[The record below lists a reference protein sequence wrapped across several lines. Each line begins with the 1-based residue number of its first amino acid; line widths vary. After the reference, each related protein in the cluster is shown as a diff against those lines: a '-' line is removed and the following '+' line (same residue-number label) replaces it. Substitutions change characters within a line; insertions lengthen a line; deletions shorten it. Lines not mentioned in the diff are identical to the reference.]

1 MSTLKIGFIGA
12 GGIAR
17 SNHLPNLAKIPDVK
31 VMAVANRTRASGEA
45 VAKEFGIPEVMED
58 WRVLIA
64 RPDLDAIFI
73 GTWPYMHKEMSIA
86 GLEAGKHVFCQA
98 RMAMNLDEAK
108 AMVAAAKAHPKLV
121 NMICPPP
128 QRMPFEPYV
137 KQLLAS
143 QEMGRITA
151 VELRSANGGNRD
163 ASKVHWRE
171 QMEFSGKQILAMGI
185 FAETL
190 NAWVGPYEEL
200 SARMSTPIATK
211 RDGGKEVAIKIPQ
224 VVTIQGRLANGGLA
238 TEVHT
243 GLAADKTTPGSE
255 LIIWGM
261 NGTLR
266 YRFGDVI
273 EFAKAGE
280 ALAAVNVPAE
290 LKRGWK
296 VEEDFVEAVR
306 AAKAGQSWKVSPDF
320 EEGLLYMRKV
330 EAVHVS
336 ARAGAGVKLAEL

>member
-1 MSTLKIGFIGA
+1 MNTLKLGFIGA

-17 SNHLPNLAKIPDVK
+17 SNHLPNLAKIEGVR
-31 VMAVANRTRASGEA
+31 VQVVANRSRASGEA
-45 VAKEFGIPEVMED
+45 VAKEFGIPEVMDD
-58 WRVLIA
+58 WRALVA
-64 RPDLDAIFI
+64 RGDLDAVFI

-98 RMAMNLDEAK
+98 RMAMNLEEAK

-137 KQLLAS
+137 KKLLAS
-143 QEMGRITA
+143 EEMGTITA
-151 VELRSANGGNRD
+151 VELRAVNGGNRD

-171 QMEFSGKQILAMGI
+171 QVEFSGNQILAMGI

-200 SARMSTPIATK
+200 SARVSTPIATK
-211 RDGGKEVAIKIPQ
+211 RDGGKEVAVRVPQ
-224 VVTIQGRLANGGLA
+224 VVTISGRLANGGLA

-280 ALAAVNVPAE
+280 ALAEVNVPEE
-290 LKRGWK
+290 LKRGWR

-306 AAKAGQSWKVSPDF
+306 AAKSGKPWKVSPDF
-320 EEGLLYMRKV
+320 EEGLAYMRKV
-330 EAVHVS
+330 EAVHAS
-336 ARAGAGVKLAEL
+336 ARGGAGVKLAGL